1 MITFLIFKYIYIN
14 FLVYLFFIN
23 ILVCKLVL
31 YVLHY
36 RLLLIDFYYNSI
48 GNLNFMYDVYIFYVI
63 FM

>member
-1 MITFLIFKYIYIN
+1 MIAFLIFKYIYIN

-36 RLLLIDFYYNSI
+36 RLFLIDFYYNSI
-48 GNLNFMYDVYIFYVI
+48 GNLNFMYAVYIF
-63 FM
+63 M

>member
-1 MITFLIFKYIYIN
+1 MIAFLIFKYIYIN

-23 ILVCKLVL
+23 SLVCKLVL

-48 GNLNFMYDVYIFYVI
+48 GNLNFMYDVYIF
-63 FM
+63 M